1 MSTIAEE
8 ATAGAAAVPQL
19 QRKIDWKGAFWVAS
33 GVPALV
39 LFSIGAIAATVGKPA
54 WIVWA
59 VSIGFGF
66 LQAFTYAEIAGLFPS
81 KSGGASIYGAVAWVR
96 YNKFFAPVSVWCN
109 WFAWTPVLAIGSGLT
124 AGYILTLLFPDP
136 QATVNTWQITL
147 LDLGALKEGL
157 TLRINSTFVVGAIA
171 MLVTFAIQH
180 GGILR
185 SAKVTMILAV
195 AALVPLMLVDP
206 LTAFDVLSPRPVE

>member
-1 MSTIAEE
+1 
-8 ATAGAAAVPQL
+8 
-19 QRKIDWKGAFWVAS
+19 
-33 GVPALV
+33 
-39 LFSIGAIAATVGKPA
+39 
-54 WIVWA
+54 
-59 VSIGFGF
+59 
-66 LQAFTYAEIAGLFPS
+66 
-81 KSGGASIYGAVAWVR
+81 
-96 YNKFFAPVSVWCN
+96 FAPVSVWCN

-124 AGYILTLLFPDP
+124 AGYNLTLLFPDP

-195 AALVPLMLVDP
+195 AALVPLMLVA
-206 LTAFDVLSPRPVE
+206 LV